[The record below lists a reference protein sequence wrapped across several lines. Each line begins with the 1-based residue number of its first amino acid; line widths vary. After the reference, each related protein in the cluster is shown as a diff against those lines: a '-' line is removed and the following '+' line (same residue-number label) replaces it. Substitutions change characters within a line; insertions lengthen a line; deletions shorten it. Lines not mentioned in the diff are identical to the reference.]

1 MPSAQMIQCCYLKPS
16 MCDNYNFF
24 DEKPTGNHSKKNDLE
39 RFEDQIHN
47 VNNEYIHK
55 PHLLITNLSREV

>member
-1 MPSAQMIQCCYLKPS
+1 

-55 PHLLITNLSREV
+55 PHLLIRNLSREVWYKVLR